1 MIVIEPNPVVALA
14 DIAAGASL
22 IVGGR
27 HGIAEPDLLFAALA
41 TNPVARDLSIISRG
55 ASGLEAL
62 ANRIATLITPDLH
75 TTPSLLQAVRAGT
88 CMAATLPRGI
98 LDQMLRAL
106 AAGQPGVLSTVGLGL
121 LPDPGQA
128 TRLGP
133 AAADLPAKRLTMD
146 DGDRLLYHCPLPGW
160 ALLRAG
166 TADENGA
173 VSDDRSPC
181 RQGLAALAGAV
192 KAGGGK
198 VIVQVDRI
206 VPAGRLPAPVDLP
219 PMLVDILVPADR
231 PQITGQPHDP
241 SLSGELALRTAAP
254 RPMPL
259 DLCKIVLRRAA
270 LLARP
275 DWTVDQG
282 DGWAA
287 DFAAILAEEGVEDRV
302 RFCRASGVIGGVSAR
317 WPGTAHNP
325 LARLDPAQHADWL
338 HGQGLDLVV
347 LPFRAADRAGRILV
361 DADADGPLGCGDTLD
376 RLHAARRVAFVGPS
390 WHGPMDVEIIEGRL
404 HPRQDGDDPAI
415 IDRLPRWDFDG
426 RAAVA
431 RGCDVTVITERCV
444 LKPTPRGLM
453 ITEIAPGLRLVED
466 ILPRLGARPLFSPQL
481 TAMEPKLF
489 RPEPLGL
496 ERIYDRRAQRDRGE
510 N

>member
-1 MIVIEPNPVVALA
+1 MAVILSNPREALA
-14 DIAAGASL
+14 ELTAGASL
-22 IVGGR
+22 LVGGR
-27 HGIAEPDLLFAALA
+27 HGIAEPDLLLAALA
-41 TNPVARDLSIISRG
+41 THPQARGLTILSRG
-55 ASGLEAL
+55 ASGLDAL
-62 ANRIATLITPDLH
+62 VERIATLITPDLS
-75 TTPSLLQAVRAGT
+75 TTPSLLRAVRAGA
-88 CMAATLPRGI
+88 CAAATLPRGV
-98 LDQMLRAL
+98 LDQMLRAQ
-106 AAGQPGVLSTVGLGL
+106 AAGQPGVLSPVGLGL
-121 LPDPGQA
+121 LPDPSQTA
-128 TRLGP
+128 RLGP
-133 AAADLPAKRLTMD
+133 LAADMPAGRLSL
-146 DGDRLLYHCPLPGW
+146 GDSDILLYRCPSPGW

-166 TADENGA
+166 TADADGA
-173 VSDDRSPC
+173 VSDDRSPT

-192 KAGGGK
+192 KAAGGK

-206 VPAGRLPAPVDLP
+206 VPAGRLPGPVDLP
-219 PMLVDILVPADR
+219 PMLVDMLIAADR
-231 PQITGQPHDP
+231 PQIANQPHDP
-241 SLSGELALRTAAP
+241 SLSGELPLLPAPAAT
-254 RPMPL
+254 MPL
-259 DLCKIVLRRAA
+259 DLRKIVLRRAA

-282 DGWAA
+282 DGWAG
-287 DFAAILAEEGVEDRV
+287 DFAAILAEEGVEHRV

-325 LARLDPAQHADWL
+325 LARLDPAQQADWL

-361 DADADGPLGCGDTLD
+361 EADADGPLGCGDSLD

-390 WHGPMDVEIIEGRL
+390 WHGAMDVAVIDGRL

-415 IDRLPRWDFDG
+415 IDRLTRWDFDG
-426 RAAVA
+426 RAALA

-453 ITEIAPGLRLVED
+453 IMEIAPGLRLVED

-496 ERIYDRRAQRDRGE
+496 ERIYDRRAQRDRSE
-510 N
+510 T